1 VREVQLTAADES
13 ATHGLV
19 RAVRTLVALALAVSV
34 VHYLDN
40 TVNYADFPEPTSGPA
55 PSRALVGASWFLFAA
70 AAVAA
75 WRALDRR
82 RFTAAAVLLALFS
95 VSGLVGLGH
104 YTVPGATDM
113 PWWRQAHVVVDIACG
128 VALLAAAVAVARA
141 GRRTAGARDAV
152 TRATGPTSRRPPA
165 PRRRG

>member
-1 VREVQLTAADES
+1 MREVQLTAADES

-128 VALLAAAVAVARA
+128 VALLVAAVAVARA
-141 GRRTAGARDAV
+141 
-152 TRATGPTSRRPPA
+152 RRPPA
-165 PRRRG
+165 ARDELGRAEAPMSRRRPAPGRRA